1 MWNMEIENA
10 ICKARGILNNVMDA
24 HEDPRHEHLVSAL
37 WAADGLLEQAMKAYE
52 GGLKNETSPYN
63 DAEFKAELDE
73 LFSQRAADEHHYEQ
87 EAEEAEEAGEAGEAG
102 EDEEDAEEGDEGED
116 FENRPRFNV
125 DLVKEHEDGSA
136 TFSVNGSKKSMQKL
150 FEAFFIHALINGVLL
165 TKEENDQYCA
175 QHRALEM
182 ARDLE
187 VLLRKWET
195 SDDFDYDP
203 MVKAT
208 RVELSK
214 ALKEAGI

>member
-10 ICKARGILNNVMDA
+10 ICKARGILDNVIEA
-24 HEDPRHEHLVSAL
+24 HANTKHEHLTAAL
-37 WAADGLLEQAMKAYE
+37 WAVDGLLEDAMKAYE

-73 LFSQRAADEHHYEQ
+73 LFSQRAADEQYYEQ
-87 EAEEAEEAGEAGEAG
+87 EAFEAGDEEA
-102 EDEEDAEEGDEGED
+102 DEGENSED
-116 FENRPRFNV
+116 RPSFNV
-125 DLVKEHEDGSA
+125 EMVEEHEDGSA
-136 TFSVNGSKKSMQKL
+136 TFSVNGSKKSMEQL
-150 FEAFFIHALINGVLL
+150 FHAFFVQALINGILL
-165 TKEENDQYCA
+165 TKEKNDQYCA
-175 QHRALEM
+175 QQRALEM

>member
-1 MWNMEIENA
+1 MWNIEIENA

-24 HEDPRHEHLVSAL
+24 HEAPRHEHLVSAL

-73 LFSQRAADEHHYEQ
+73 LFSQRAADEHYYEQ
-87 EAEEAEEAGEAGEAG
+87 EAEEA
-102 EDEEDAEEGDEGED
+102 AEEGDEEAEDGED

-136 TFSVNGSKKSMQKL
+136 TFQVSGSKKSMQQL
-150 FEAFFIHALINGVLL
+150 FEAFFIQALINGVLL
-165 TKEENDQYCA
+165 TKEKNGQYCA

>member
-24 HEDPRHEHLVSAL
+24 HEDPRHEHLTAAL

-63 DAEFKAELDE
+63 NAEFKAELDE
-73 LFSQRAADEHHYEQ
+73 IFSQRAADEQYYEQ
-87 EAEEAEEAGEAGEAG
+87 EADEAGDEEA
-102 EDEEDAEEGDEGED
+102 DEGED
-116 FENRPRFNV
+116 FEDRSRFNV

-136 TFSVNGSKKSMQKL
+136 TFQVSGSEQSMEQL
-150 FEAFFIHALINGVLL
+150 FEAFFCQAVINGILL
-165 TKEENDQYCA
+165 TQEKNDKYCA
-175 QHRALEM
+175 ERRSLEL

-208 RVELSK
+208 RFELSK